1 MNDTKECPCKGNNLD
16 KMIQPAILASLA
28 KEELHGYKI
37 IQRVAEMAMLNETKP
52 DATGVY
58 RYLKTMENMGFVTS
72 RWDTTNSGAAKR
84 IFKITKDG
92 YECLCNWIS
101 TLEDYK
107 DKIETFIDES
117 KNIIGGSK
125 LAPKLIIIK
134 RRSFYVKDKAYN
146 HRRISRCRKN
156 NFNIKFGKTSTKKE

>member
-1 MNDTKECPCKGNNLD
+1 MNNIKECPCKGNNLD

-58 RYLKTMENMGFVTS
+58 RYLKTMENMGYVIS

-92 YECLCNWIS
+92 YECLCDWIS

-107 DKIETFIDES
+107 NKIETFIDES
-117 KNIIGGSK
+117 KNIISNSEVS
-125 LAPKLIIIK
+125 PKLIIIK
-134 RRSFYVKDKAYN
+134 RRPFYVKEKAYT
-146 HRRISRCRKN
+146 HRRVFRCRKN
-156 NFNIKFGKTSTKKE
+156 NFHTKVSETSTRKK